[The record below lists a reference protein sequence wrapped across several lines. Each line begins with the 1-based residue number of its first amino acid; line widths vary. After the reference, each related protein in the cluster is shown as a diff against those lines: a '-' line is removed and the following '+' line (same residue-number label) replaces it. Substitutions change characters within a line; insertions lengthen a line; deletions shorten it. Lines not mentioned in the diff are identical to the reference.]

1 MLDKTTAV
9 FPTPR
14 IALNEDNF
22 SAQTQRLPI
31 ATREMLRLA
40 IGLKRGSLTVTMP
53 EGVTF
58 FINAGAPGPHGEI
71 ILRDHLAARRIMV
84 RGDVGLGEAYTA
96 GLWDSPDVTSVVA
109 LFAANPNLT
118 TDFLARSPLARFMLQ
133 LKHFFNRNTKSGS
146 RRNISSHYDLGNGF
160 YGTWLDRSMTYSSAI
175 FVPGDNDLAV
185 AQERKY
191 RQLAQA
197 IGVQRGEEVLEI
209 GCGWGGFAEYLGRE
223 CGAKVTALTISREQF
238 DYASERIQK
247 AGLNDRV
254 SIKLQDYRDEQGR
267 YDRIG
272 SIEMFEAVGESYWPS
287 FFRTLSDRLKEGGT
301 AGLQIITIP
310 EHFFEDY
317 RRNIDFIRRHVFPGG
332 MLPSPERLGRLAQ
345 DAGLKFENELIFG
358 QDYAETL
365 RQWRESFERAWPR
378 LLPMGFDERFRRLW
392 RYYLCYCE
400 AGFDAGSIDVRQ
412 LLYRKA

>member
-1 MLDKTTAV
+1 MLDKPTALL
-9 FPTPR
+9 PLPR
-14 IALNEDNF
+14 LALNEANF
-22 SAQTQRLPI
+22 SAQTLRLPL

-40 IGLKRGSLTVTMP
+40 LGLKRGSLTVTMP
-53 EGVTF
+53 EGAQF
-58 FINAGAPGPHGEI
+58 FIDTGTPGPHGEI
-71 ILRDHLAARRIMV
+71 ILREHLAARRIML

-118 TDFLARSPLARFMLQ
+118 TDFLARSPVARFMLQ

-146 RRNISSHYDLGNGF
+146 RRNISSHYDLGNAF
-160 YGTWLDRSMTYSSAI
+160 YSTWLDRSMTYSSAM
-175 FVPGDNDLAV
+175 FAPGDNDLAV

-191 RQLAQA
+191 RQLAEA
-197 IGVQRGEEVLEI
+197 IGVQRGEHVLEI

-223 CGAKVTALTISREQF
+223 CGAHVTALTISREQF
-238 DYASERIQK
+238 DYASRRIQE

-254 SIKLQDYRDEQGR
+254 SIRFQDYRDEQGR

-287 FFRTLSDRLKEGGT
+287 FFRTLSDRLKDGGT

-332 MLPSPERLGRLAQ
+332 MLPSPERLTRLAQ
-345 DAGLKFENELIFG
+345 DVGLKFENELIFG
-358 QDYAETL
+358 GDYAETL

-378 LLPMGFDERFRRLW
+378 LIPMGFDEQFRRLW